1 MNSSDHSLWSSQ
13 HNAGDH
19 SSDDFAHFLNYSDIS
34 LNFDTQSH
42 QQHGSLNNSHQH
54 DDPNA
59 MDTEYTGA
67 PDHLGTGGRMGGGMS
82 DQLDAVLSS
91 VEIMN
96 ENMMN
101 MGFHQASLQQHVN
114 QAQVHAQ
121 LQQQRQLQH
130 QFHMSKMIPPTPS
143 SLEMQGGDM
152 NPQMYNNFYRIKDD
166 QMIFTPLISPAVTPL
181 DTHFT
186 HLPDYSMGNAGY
198 FSPLTSPMLEAQRQ
212 GSYSFISSATSKPNT
227 PKATSPIDSSE
238 SPTVNKKLVTTATR
252 RKSIVTNRNP
262 SRVVRESPS
271 MKPQRRKTPSALSQ
285 APELARDLVQQA
297 KVNQSTQ
304 QFSNDTDM
312 HDSNIT
318 NSRRESSSESI
329 SPEPMPEALMAP
341 PPPPSAKSSNK
352 QQQPKPAESM
362 GPPPPVIPSVVP
374 VTPMMLMKLPKSSI
388 PSDTQQMPSAKASLM
403 MLDNAH
409 PIGQEIDSRA
419 SSRRASLATLDEDMQ
434 TTPTLAPSNRT
445 PARTPRGTPQLKP
458 ATKSGTSSLRASR
471 NTSPV
476 NIQPTPNPKL
486 GPASITPRL
495 TPKLQPQP
503 SSTSS
508 RKRSIPASPAL
519 APKISP
525 SIKPLLSNA
534 SLLLDPSSSL
544 HTAASLLLASKS
556 NYQNIVE
563 GNSSSLGLS
572 YPEELSTGLTS
583 KRTSH
588 KIAEQGRRN
597 RINTAL
603 QEMASLLPSVHGS
616 VSEDKSDEADEE
628 GPVEKKGKHGGGN
641 QNTSK
646 AVTVERAIEY
656 IRALKQELEETKHK
670 LERTEERLKST
681 GPEEARHE
689 EASDTS
695 PAASPVL
702 GDDKSGASSSGVSTT
717 GGSDDGKEV

>member
-1 MNSSDHSLWSSQ
+1 MNSSDHTLWSSQ
-13 HNAGDH
+13 PNAGDH
-19 SSDDFAHFLNYSDIS
+19 SSDEFAHFLNYTDIS
-34 LNFDTQSH
+34 LNFDAHSH
-42 QQHGSLNNSHQH
+42 QQHGGLGSSHQH
-54 DDPNA
+54 NDPNA
-59 MDTEYTGA
+59 MDTDYTGA
-67 PDHLGTGGRMGGGMS
+67 PDHLSTDGRIGGGMN

-101 MGFHQASLQQHVN
+101 MGFHQAALQQ
-114 QAQVHAQ
+114 QVHAQ
-121 LQQQRQLQH
+121 LQQQHQRQLQH
-130 QFHMSKMIPPTPS
+130 FHMRKMIPPTPS
-143 SLEMQGGDM
+143 SLEMQSGDM
-152 NPQMYNNFYRIKDD
+152 TPQIYNNFYRMKDD

-186 HLPDYSMGNAGY
+186 HLPDYTIDNTGY
-198 FSPLTSPMLEAQRQ
+198 FSPLTSPILEAQQ
-212 GSYSFISSATSKPNT
+212 QDSYNYVAPTSIPNT
-227 PKATSPIDSSE
+227 PKATSPVDSSE
-238 SPTVNKKLVTTATR
+238 SPIVNKKLPSVSAR
-252 RKSIVTNRNP
+252 RKSVVNRNP

-271 MKPQRRKTPSALSQ
+271 MKPQRKKTPSALSQ
-285 APELARDLVQQA
+285 APELAQSLVQQA
-297 KVNQSTQ
+297 QLNTSPQ
-304 QFSNDTDM
+304 QTSNDTIM
-312 HDSNIT
+312 QDSNLS
-318 NSRRESSSESI
+318 NSGRDSSSESI

-341 PPPPSAKSSNK
+341 PPPPTAKPLNK
-352 QQQPKPAESM
+352 QQPKSSESM
-362 GPPPPVIPSVVP
+362 GPPPPIIPLVVP

-388 PSDTQQMPSAKASLM
+388 PADTQQMPSAEVSLM

-409 PIGQEIDSRA
+409 PVGQELDSRA
-419 SSRRASLATLDEDMQ
+419 SSRRASLATLDEDSQ
-434 TTPTLAPSNRT
+434 NTPTLAPSNRT
-445 PARTPRGTPQLKP
+445 PARTPRETPHLKP
-458 ATKSGTSSLRASR
+458 APKSGTSSLRASR
-471 NTSPV
+471 NTSPI
-476 NIQPTPNPKL
+476 NIQPSPIPKFA
-486 GPASITPRL
+486 PTNMTPRL

-544 HTAASLLLASKS
+544 HTAASILLASKS

-603 QEMASLLPSVHGS
+603 QEMASLLPSINGS
-616 VSEDKSDEADEE
+616 VGEDKGDEVDEE
-628 GPVEKKGKHGGGN
+628 GASEKKGKHGGGN

-656 IRALKQELEETKHK
+656 IHALKQELEETKLK
-670 LERTEERLKST
+670 LEKTEEKLKLT
-681 GPEEARHE
+681 VPEDRRHE
-689 EASDTS
+689 ETTKNVSA
-695 PAASPVL
+695 AASPVYE
-702 GDDKSGASSSGVSTT
+702 DKGPSSSGVSKT
-717 GGSDDGKEV
+717 GRSDDSKEVVMLG